1 MKKKYDVYG
10 MTCGACSAHVE
21 KSVSK
26 VDGVRSVSV
35 NLLQNSMQVDYDE
48 NITSSEEI
56 IKAVESG
63 GYGASE
69 KGASDKKV
77 SSESSKNVAAEE
89 MKSMK
94 IRVIVSFIFMIPL
107 FYISMGHMFGAPIPS
122 FLSGE
127 ENVMVFALTQ
137 LFLTLPV
144 MYVNRK
150 YYENGFKSLLNRS
163 PNMDSLVAVG
173 SMAAAVYS
181 VGAMFLMAYSLG
193 HGDLHSAHE
202 KMMSL
207 YFESAS
213 MILALI
219 TLGKYLESRSKG
231 KTSAAIEKLLNLAP
245 KKAVVERNGS
255 YVEID
260 ASDIVVGDIVVIKP
274 GNSIPADGIIIDG
287 SSYVDESAITGESI
301 PVEKN
306 VGDKAVCATINKNG
320 SFKFRAEK
328 VGEDTTLAQIIR
340 LVEDASGSKAPIAKL
355 ADKVAGVFVPVVI
368 LIALIAFVVWL
379 VIGKDLNFAIS
390 IAIAVLVISC
400 PCALGLATPTAI
412 MVGTGKGAENGI
424 LIKDAESLETAHKA
438 QAVVLDKTGT
448 VTEGNP
454 KVTDIVTYN
463 GFEEKYVLKMA
474 MSSEKHSEHPLSQAV
489 IAYGEEKGIMVS
501 KTDSFEA
508 ISGKGIKSSLDGHV
522 VLAGNIKFMEEENV
536 DAAICTN
543 DAIRFAQ
550 EGKTPLIFAL
560 DKKIMAVIAVAD
572 TIKHDSAEAVK
583 AFKDLGIDVIML
595 TGDNEKTAKAIG
607 KEVGIEN
614 VIAQVLPQDKESHV
628 KALQQQGK
636 KVIMI
641 GDGINDAPAL
651 ARADVGIAIG
661 AGTDV
666 AIESADIVL
675 IKNSLMDAVAAVEL
689 SKATIK
695 NIKENLFWAFF
706 YNVIGIPIAAGVFYP
721 IFGLKLNPMIA
732 AAAMSCSSIFVVSNA
747 LRLRNFKPKHKA
759 EAVCTAGCPVNINS
773 ENNENEKKEV
783 MDMTKKTIMIEGM
796 MCTHCTGRVEKAL
809 NEMDG
814 VEANVSLD
822 DKCAYVTLSKDVTD
836 EALTKTVTDAGYE
849 VKEIK

>member
-390 IAIAVLVISC
+390 IAIAVLLISCPCALGLATPTAIMVGTGKGAENGILIKDAESLETAHKAQAVVLLISC

-651 ARADVGIAIG
+651 A
-661 AGTDV
+661 
-666 AIESADIVL
+666 
-675 IKNSLMDAVAAVEL
+675 
-689 SKATIK
+689 
-695 NIKENLFWAFF
+695 
-706 YNVIGIPIAAGVFYP
+706 
-721 IFGLKLNPMIA
+721 
-732 AAAMSCSSIFVVSNA
+732 
-747 LRLRNFKPKHKA
+747 
-759 EAVCTAGCPVNINS
+759 
-773 ENNENEKKEV
+773 
-783 MDMTKKTIMIEGM
+783 
-796 MCTHCTGRVEKAL
+796 
-809 NEMDG
+809 
-814 VEANVSLD
+814 
-822 DKCAYVTLSKDVTD
+822 
-836 EALTKTVTDAGYE
+836 
-849 VKEIK
+849 